1 MKLAIIGDVHG
12 HYREYFEIVEG
23 VENSIQVGDF
33 GFDWDVLDKLDPER
47 HKIIA
52 GNHDNY
58 TIAPTKPHYL
68 GDFGLKSHGGLD
80 FFFVRGEFS
89 IDKHLRT
96 PEKSWWQQE
105 ELTTS
110 QMNNVI
116 DVYVAVRPSVVISH
130 GCPASVINQVSR
142 NGFVMR
148 PSNTSRLLQAMYEI
162 HQPDIWL
169 HGHHHRSLNKQI
181 GDTWFRCLAE
191 LEVLD
196 FHKEYER

>member
-12 HYREYFEIVEG
+12 YHDEYLKAIEG

-33 GFDWDVLDKLDPER
+33 GFDWDVLDNVDPEH
-47 HKIIA
+47 HKVVA

-58 TIAPTKPHYL
+58 AKAPEKPHYL
-68 GDFGLKSHGGLD
+68 GDFGARSLGGLD

-96 PEKSWWQQE
+96 PEKTWWREE
-105 ELTTS
+105 ELTAL
-110 QMNNVI
+110 QMGNVI
-116 DVYVAVRPSVVISH
+116 DAYVFTKPSVVVSH
-130 GCPASVINQVSR
+130 GCPASIINHVSR
-142 NGFVMR
+142 NGLVMR
-148 PSNTSRLLQAMYEI
+148 PSNTSQLLQVMYEI
-162 HQPDIWL
+162 HQPDIWIF
-169 HGHHHRSLNKQI
+169 GHHHRSLNKQI

-196 FHKEYER
+196 FHKEYM